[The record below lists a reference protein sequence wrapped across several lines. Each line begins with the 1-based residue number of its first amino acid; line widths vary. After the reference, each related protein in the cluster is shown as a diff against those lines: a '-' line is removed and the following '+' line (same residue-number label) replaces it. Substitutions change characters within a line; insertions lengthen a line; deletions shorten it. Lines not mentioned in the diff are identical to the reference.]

1 MDRLLKLLQED
12 LPLEKEPFERL
23 ARDLGISQEE
33 ILGRIRELKEE
44 KLLRQISPIFDTRR
58 AGYDSSLVAFKVPR
72 DYIEEAAELVNT
84 HPGVSHNYERNHEFN
99 LWFTLA
105 VPPDSELGLEGSV
118 ELLAKECK
126 AEDWALLRTVKTFKI
141 GVKLSYESLW
151 DREEVEPPAPHEPQ
165 PVPLTDL
172 ERRVIRITQ
181 NDLPLSTRPFLEL
194 EKGFGIP
201 EEEILNVL
209 RDLKDKG
216 VMRRFSAILRH
227 RRAGFKANGMI
238 VWRVERERVEE
249 VGRYLARFKA
259 VSHCYERTTGGGWNY
274 NLFSMVHGREKAQ
287 VDEFAEK
294 VAGELSVEE
303 FRILYSLREFKKR
316 RIRLFSEEFYEWES
330 RHLSLC

>member
-194 EKGFGIP
+194 EKRFGIP

-249 VGRYLARFKA
+249 VGRYLAGFKA

-274 NLFSMVHGREKAQ
+274 NLFSMVHGREKSQ